1 MPPFCKVPVRS
12 PKISVI
18 LPVYNAESTILT
30 AVDSILNGHF
40 KQIEVIVA
48 DDGSG
53 DRTLQ
58 KLETIRDHRL
68 RILKGTHQGVAAT
81 ANRAASEAQAEWVA
95 RMDADDIAHS
105 HRLKSQWQY
114 AQRTGCNLVSGWV
127 RIVDL
132 KGKPVKTMQRY
143 ENWLNSLTHHERIM
157 ASRFIELPLPNPS
170 ILAKRS
176 FFLNGCRKGPFPEDY
191 DHWLT
196 MLSKPEVKAGKVRST
211 ILDWCDHPRSLTRSD
226 RRYSEQAFTDCKRTH
241 LLKGP
246 LKRRKRVALWGAG
259 QTGKPW
265 LRWLLEEGFQVPYV
279 VDVSPKKIGQTIHGV
294 TVIAPEELPSP
305 SKSNPTLLGAVGA
318 AGAREQ
324 IKTFLNS
331 RGHDAV
337 SDILFVA

>member
-1 MPPFCKVPVRS
+1 MPFRS

-30 AVDSILNGHF
+30 AVDSILSGHF

-48 DDGSG
+48 DDGSR

-58 KLETIRDHRL
+58 KLETIRDPRL

-95 RMDADDIAHS
+95 RMDADDMAHPQ
-105 HRLKSQWQY
+105 RLKSQWQY
-114 AQRTGCNLVSGWV
+114 AKRTGCNLVSGWI

-157 ASRFIELPLPNPS
+157 ANRFIELPLPNPS

-176 FFLNGCRKGPFPEDY
+176 FFQNGCRKGPFPEDY
-191 DHWLT
+191 DHWLNI
-196 MLSKPEVKAGKVRST
+196 LSKPEVKTGKVQST
-211 ILDWCDHPRSLTRSD
+211 ILDWRDHTRRLTRSD
-226 RRYSEQAFTDCKRTH
+226 RRYSDQAFTDCKRIH

-246 LKRRKRVALWGAG
+246 LKRRKKVALWGAG

-265 LRWLLEEGFQVPYV
+265 LRWLLENGFQIPYV

-294 TVIAPEELPSP
+294 TVIAPEELPTAP
-305 SKSNPTLLGAVGA
+305 QKPPLLLGAVGA
-318 AGAREQ
+318 AGARKQ
-324 IKTFLNS
+324 IRDFLESKDYNTI
-331 RGHDAV
+331 